1 MRIRTI
7 GATAAAMLAGSVLVA
22 CSSSSSP
29 PATSEASGAVAT
41 GDVQTLVLG
50 AVPSLDL
57 GVIDVAKQ
65 QGYLADAGIDVSIVP
80 VDSGP
85 NVVTGIVAGQYDIGS
100 TAYAPPLLAVGEGAP
115 LQVVLN
121 SGAIGPDGTNSGLV
135 VRSDSGITSWKD
147 LAGKKVA
154 SNAPRSLLSLTVP
167 AAVAADGGD
176 PSGIEIVPLPFNQI
190 GKAVN
195 DGQVDAGVELDPF
208 LTGALAEYP
217 DLKNLGDS
225 IFEALPQGTPSG
237 LYFTSNDTA
246 TNKAAAIAG
255 FKEALTKAYEY
266 ANAHPDEVKAAG
278 AELAGLTPEQAAEQ
292 PTTEFSAAL
301 TADQLEPL
309 VDLMVTFGWLES
321 APDLTSF
328 VGQ

>member
-22 CSSSSSP
+22 CSSSSST
-29 PATSEASGAVAT
+29 PATSEASGAAAT

-135 VRSDSGITSWKD
+135 VRSDSGIASWKD

-246 TNKAAAIAG
+246 TNKATAIAG

-266 ANAHPDEVKAAG
+266 ANTHPDEVKAAG

-309 VDLMVTFGWLES
+309 VDLMVKFGWLES